1 MSERCEV
8 VPDWVH
14 VTHVESSEFR
24 EVYGFAGGGHGSVNL
39 EGIRLRPK
47 DRPSQTLIVY
57 MHPASTLQLLPLP
70 RAMVERG
77 AHVLCAGSRYA
88 RNDTPLIMEKVL
100 IDLGAY
106 IRHAKEVWGYE
117 RVVLAGW
124 SGGGSLSLFYQ
135 SQAERPTITRT
146 PAGDPVDIPGA
157 KLIAADA
164 MLLQAAHISRAVM
177 LRDWIDPSVRD
188 EDNPDDRDPELDLY
202 DPRNPESAA
211 VLDGVPPAVPGR
223 TARTRAPPHRLGEG
237 DAGAAEGQGR
247 QRERAR
253 LRHSSDDGGPAI
265 PRCGAGAERPADRE
279 VLPRTSGNGEQRSG
293 GIGALLDAPR
303 LAVAVVD

>member
-1 MSERCEV
+1 MSERFEV

-106 IRHAKEVWGYE
+106 IRHAKDVWGYE
-117 RVVLAGW
+117 RIVIAGW

-146 PAGDPVDIPGA
+146 PAGDPVDIPGRE
-157 KLIAADA
+157 
-164 MLLQAAHISRAVM
+164 AHSPRTPCCCRRRTSRV
-177 LRDWIDPSVRD
+177 PSCCATGSIRRCVTRTI
-188 EDNPDDRDPELDLY
+188 PDDRDPELDLY
-202 DPRNPESAA
+202 DPRNPNQPPYSTAFIERFQAA
-211 VLDGVPPAVPGR
+211 QLARVRRR
-223 TARTRAPPHRLGEG
+223 TAWVKETLERLQ
-237 DAGAAEGQGR
+237 AQGR

-253 LRHSSDDGGPAI
+253 LRHPSDDGRPAI
-265 PRCGAGAERPADRE
+265 PRCGRSS
-279 VLPRTSGNGEQRSG
+279 RTTGRSG
-293 GIGALLDAPR
+293 GVISGIR
-303 LAVAVVD
+303 RR

>member
-1 MSERCEV
+1 MKKNFTSGSGRRAEPMSASFEV

-24 EVYGFAGGGHGSVNL
+24 EVYGFAGGGQGSVNL

-88 RNDTPLIMEKVL
+88 RNDSPLIMEKVL

-117 RVVLAGW
+117 QDRHRRLVGRRIAVALLSVAG
-124 SGGGSLSLFYQ
+124 
-135 SQAERPTITRT
+135 R
-146 PAGDPVDIPGA
+146 
-157 KLIAADA
+157 AADDHA
-164 MLLQAAHISRAVM
+164 
-177 LRDWIDPSVRD
+177 
-188 EDNPDDRDPELDLY
+188 
-202 DPRNPESAA
+202 
-211 VLDGVPPAVPGR
+211 
-223 TARTRAPPHRLGEG
+223 
-237 DAGAAEGQGR
+237 DAGR
-247 QRERAR
+247 
-253 LRHSSDDGGPAI
+253 
-265 PRCGAGAERPADRE
+265 
-279 VLPRTSGNGEQRSG
+279 
-293 GIGALLDAPR
+293 
-303 LAVAVVD
+303 